1 MSETCGRSF
10 DGALLSGWL
19 DGALTQADEQRVRI
33 HLEDCAT
40 CRAHVEQMRQWR
52 EVTMS
57 TEFHVP
63 PDDQWSERPR
73 SAASRLSLGTGWLV
87 VIVWALALATYGAW
101 ELWTS
106 DETAVEKVLVFGGW
120 TGFGLLLVG
129 VLLDRLKA
137 MKTDRYREVQK

>member
-1 MSETCGRSF
+1 MPEPCGRSF
-10 DGALLSGWL
+10 DAALLSGWL

-33 HLEDCAT
+33 HLEDCSS
-40 CRAHVEQMRQWR
+40 CRTQVERMRQLR

-57 TEFHVP
+57 TQFSVP

-73 SAASRLSLGTGWLV
+73 TAGSRLSLGTGWII
-87 VIVWALALATYGAW
+87 VIVWGLALGAYGAW

-106 DETAVEKVLVFGGW
+106 DEALVAKLLAFGAW
-120 TGFGLLLVG
+120 TGFGLLFLG

-137 MKTDRYREVQK
+137 LKSDRYREVEK

>member
-1 MSETCGRSF
+1 MPEQCGRSF
-10 DGALLSGWL
+10 DAALLSGWL

-33 HLEDCAT
+33 HLEDCGR
-40 CRAHVEQMRQWR
+40 CRIQVEQMQQLR

-57 TEFHVP
+57 TEFPVP

-73 SAASRLSLGTGWLV
+73 TAGSRLSIGTGWIV
-87 VIVWALALATYGAW
+87 VIVWALSLGAYGAW

-106 DETAVEKVLVFGGW
+106 DEALIEKLFVFGGW
-120 TGFGLLLVG
+120 TGFGLLFIG

-137 MKTDRYREVQK
+137 MRTDRYREVQK

>member
-1 MSETCGRSF
+1 MPEACGRSF
-10 DGALLSGWL
+10 DAALLSGWL

-33 HLEDCAT
+33 HLEDCT
-40 CRAHVEQMRQWR
+40 ECRAQVERMRQLR

-57 TEFHVP
+57 TEFRVP

-73 SAASRLSLGTGWLV
+73 TAGSRLSLGTGWIIV
-87 VIVWALALATYGAW
+87 VVWALALAGYAAW

-106 DETAVEKVLVFGGW
+106 DEAPIEKLLVFGGW
-120 TGFGLLLVG
+120 TGFGLLFIG